1 MTTQTIITMLAGGML
16 VSIQIFFW
24 TLVGGIP
31 LGALVCA
38 GRMCRVKL
46 VSWFARAFISVLRG
60 TPLMLQLLVVYFGPY
75 FIFGLSIGQEYRLT
89 AVYIAFILNYA
100 AYFSEIYRSGVESI
114 PRGQYEAADVLGYSR
129 MQTFFKIVLPQ
140 VVKRIVPSMTNEVIT
155 LIKDTSL
162 AFAIGVAE
170 MFTQAQAIAA
180 SERSMFAFL
189 VAAVF
194 YYVFNLLV
202 AFVMS
207 RVEHSMAY
215 YHE

>member
-16 VSIQIFFW
+16 ISIQIFFW

-38 GRMCRVKL
+38 ARMSHLKPL
-46 VSWFARAFISVLRG
+46 SWFARGCISILRG

-75 FIFGLSIGQEYRLT
+75 FIFGLSVGQEYRLT
-89 AVYIAFILNYA
+89 AVYIAFILNYS
-100 AYFSEIYRSGVESI
+100 AYFAEIYRSGVESI
-114 PRGQYEAADVLGYSR
+114 PRGQYEAADVLGYSK

-180 SERSMFAFL
+180 SDRSMFAFL
-189 VAAVF
+189 IAAVF

-202 AFVMS
+202 AFIMS